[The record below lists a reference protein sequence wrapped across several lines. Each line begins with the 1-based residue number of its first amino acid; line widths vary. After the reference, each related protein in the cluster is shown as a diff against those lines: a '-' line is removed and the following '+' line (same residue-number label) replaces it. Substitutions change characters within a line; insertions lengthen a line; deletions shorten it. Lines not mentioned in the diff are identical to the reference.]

1 MIEYKP
7 VATGSTYNDGMD
19 GVDDEDEPSH
29 RAAAW
34 TQRCQRSCL
43 DYQSPSFHR
52 VACVL
57 CALVL
62 LLSLNLVALSRLA
75 VLVRELHTA
84 PFRPRPLYASAHYS
98 STLNSSSN
106 TTAALLP
113 PPRFRV
119 GVYTVGLG
127 LSYFQLALDF
137 VSSGQRY
144 LCADRPDVLIEYFVF
159 TNHEWKDAAGGVWQ
173 ADMDRDVDSSNVH
186 LLAQSKRGWP
196 YDSDLRYEFMDNHTD
211 AMAAE
216 VEREGGAAFAQSPI
230 AFTHYVWSDADNH
243 FVAPVCEE
251 LLSELVATQH
261 PHMFTYETRPYPY
274 EDRPESKA
282 YVPQSMQRLFP
293 YYTAHLYSAT
303 AARFKHLI
311 STLAANTRIDRHNDI
326 QAKVDDESHLQA
338 YLVEHI
344 PTHVLSRAYA
354 WPVALVDRSA
364 EATHLLNPER
374 LGGKK
379 GLAMDG
385 TLKQRTRE

>member
-1 MIEYKP
+1 MIKYEP
-7 VATGSTYNDGMD
+7 VAAANNEAEERDEAEDALQPAASSSTDAS
-19 GVDDEDEPSH
+19 EAPQPS
-29 RAAAW
+29 
-34 TQRCQRSCL
+34 TCFDYRSA
-43 DYQSPSFHR
+43 SFYR
-52 VACVL
+52 VACVVGVL
-57 CALVL
+57 VVL
-62 LLSLNLVALSRLA
+62 LLVNLVAISRLA
-75 VLVRELHTA
+75 LLVRQLHNA
-84 PFRPRPLYASAHYS
+84 PSRPRPSYS
-98 STLNSSSN
+98 SAYYPSNTSSN
-106 TTAALLP
+106 STVLLP
-113 PPRFRV
+113 LPRFRV

-261 PHMFTYETRPYPY
+261 PHIFTGCDAPYPY

-282 YVPQSMQRLFP
+282 HVPRTMQRLFP
-293 YYTAHLYSAT
+293 YFTAHLYSGTAT
-303 AARFKHLI
+303 RFKHLVN
-311 STLAANTRIDRHNDI
+311 TLAENTRIDRANNI

-344 PTHVLSRAYA
+344 PTNVLSRAFA
-354 WPVALVDRSA
+354 WPEDKDNMDDDARHMLDLV
-364 EATHLLNPER
+364 R
-374 LGGKK
+374 LGGMRCLSAHSKLKK
-379 GLAMDG
+379 RD
-385 TLKQRTRE
+385 QV